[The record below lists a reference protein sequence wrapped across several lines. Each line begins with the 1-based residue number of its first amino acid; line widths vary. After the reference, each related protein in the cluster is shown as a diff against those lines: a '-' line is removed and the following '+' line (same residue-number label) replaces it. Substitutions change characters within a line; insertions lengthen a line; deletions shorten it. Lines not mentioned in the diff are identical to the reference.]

1 MSYAERSLP
10 PRRFRNTIGGDV
22 EVHRSARK
30 HGVTDRQIEHAL
42 DHARLFADPADE
54 SSPTGT
60 LVLGPDSAGNML
72 ELIVLHFDDGRDM
85 VIHAMPM
92 RHGYESLLPHQ
103 EPRA

>member
-1 MSYAERSLP
+1 M
-10 PRRFRNTIGGDV
+10 

-42 DHARLFADPADE
+42 DHARLVADLTDETLPAR
-54 SSPTGT
+54 T

-72 ELIVLHFDDGRDM
+72 ELIVLHLDDGRDM

-92 RHGYESLLPHQ
+92 RRQYESLLPRQ
-103 EPRA
+103 EPPA